1 MSGCAGFRGVP
12 IHSDKWNAG
21 ISMNIYIYTWIR
33 CYIWKRN
40 EENWNTYLWNVNGM
54 QMEHQLDFLMGYDI
68 DLSSGEGTKLFG
80 AGNHILY
87 EKELQAELPN
97 QIESAG
103 RLRVYYLAKLG
114 TPLTMGFPASS
125 YCFLDG
131 SAGPK
136 FWETHI
142 SFSVSL
148 EVGFLS
154 NQRYPRL
161 VM

>member
-1 MSGCAGFRGVP
+1 MP

-21 ISMNIYIYTWIR
+21 ISMNIYIYKWRR

-54 QMEHQLDFLMGYDI
+54 QIEYQLDFLMVYDI
-68 DLSSGEGTKLFG
+68 DLSSGERTKLFG

-97 QIESAG
+97 HIESAG
-103 RLRVYYLAKLG
+103 RLRVYCLAKLG

-125 YCFLDG
+125 YCFFG
-131 SAGPK
+131 WFGRSQ

-142 SFSVSL
+142 FFTVSL
-148 EVGFLS
+148 EVGFL
-154 NQRYPRL
+154 
-161 VM
+161 